1 MIARLSWLASGALV
15 TVTSCSVLTS
25 LDGLSAGDT
34 PKQPVEAGSDAS
46 PGPSIEDGGSDAT
59 PPKTTRTWRR
69 VDVVGPSARH
79 SMRMVY
85 DESRQRV
92 VLVGGQDKSSPL
104 SDTWEWD
111 GTAWARVASD
121 GIGGQRMAGLAYDTD
136 RNVTMLF
143 GGAGS
148 PAAPMAWNGTQWASS
163 SSNAGPPAAYAPGL
177 VYDSARK
184 VLVIFGGFRHST
196 DQDTDET
203 WEWSPSTGFSRRTPP
218 VAPSRRTAHAM
229 VYDTARSRTVLFGGV
244 SNSNPSNELWEYDG
258 TTWTQR
264 LSSPS
269 PSSRVSPCAAYDSV
283 RRVTVLFGGRMERET
298 SLSDTWEW
306 DGTTWKSGPSGPP
319 GRRSCAM
326 AFDKA
331 RNAIVMFSGS
341 AGRKNNE
348 AVGLDDTWV
357 YE

>member
-1 MIARLSWLASGALV
+1 MRGHGLWVVSGALV
-15 TVTSCSVLTS
+15 TVTSCSALTS
-25 LDGLSAGDT
+25 LDGLSGGT
-34 PKQPVEAGSDAS
+34 QQQQVEAGSGGG
-46 PGPSIEDGGSDAT
+46 PGSSLEDGGPDAT
-59 PPKTTRTWRR
+59 APKTTRTWRR

-85 DESRQRV
+85 DESRQKV
-92 VLVGGQDKSSPL
+92 VLVGGQDRTAPL

-111 GTAWARVASD
+111 GTTWARVATD
-121 GIGGQRMAGLAYDTD
+121 GIGGQRMAGLAYDSD

-143 GGAGS
+143 GGTNS
-148 PAAPMAWNGTQWASS
+148 HAAPMAWNGTQWTTST
-163 SSNAGPPAAYAPGL
+163 SNAGPPTVYAPGL

-184 VLVIFGGFRHST
+184 VLVLFGGYRQAA
-196 DQDTDET
+196 DQDTNET
-203 WEWSPSTGFSRRTPP
+203 WEWSPTIGFSQRMPP

-229 VYDTARSRTVLFGGV
+229 VYDTARSRTVVFGG
-244 SNSNPSNELWEYDG
+244 SFDNGPSNELWEYDG

-264 LSSPS
+264 LASPAPS
-269 PSSRVSPCAAYDSV
+269 PRVSPCGAYDSV
-283 RRVTVLFGGRMERET
+283 RKMTVLFGGRVEKET

-306 DGTTWKSGPSGPP
+306 DGTTWKAGPSGPP
-319 GRRSCAM
+319 ARRSCAM

-331 RNAIVMFSGS
+331 RNAVVMFSGS